1 MGASA
6 SLSTCTTNS
15 SSAATSS
22 CLIASIDGNIGSGK
36 TTGKAKLREYIMSL
50 KKNKIAVDDSII
62 FVDEPTCEWEQI
74 KDENG
79 VPILTNLYKDVKRYA
94 FRFQMMAYIT
104 RLKKIRQALRT
115 PKVKLIVTERCLL
128 TDAHVFAKMLYDAG
142 KIEQDEYD
150 IYTRWFDEFA
160 KEVEPSCIIYFKAST
175 EVCMKRIQKRNRPG
189 ENISFDYLE
198 ECNKYHDEWLN
209 SIPSKIIIPTLIL
222 NADVDADVYEYS
234 SDIYHFINSLRAS
247 KTVGVMH
254 RLKTYID
261 GSQSNISSSGDA
273 EDYYSW
279 YQTPSA
285 YKDSREDRMNLI
297 KLGNASFLH
306 FDA

>member
-15 SSAATSS
+15 SLTATS

-50 KKNKIAVDDSII
+50 KKKKTEDDSII

-74 KDENG
+74 KDYNG
-79 VPILTNLYKDVKRYA
+79 VPILTNLYKDVKRFA

-115 PKVKLIVTERCLL
+115 PKVKLIITERCLL
-128 TDAHVFAKMLYDAG
+128 TDAHVFAKMLYDDG

-209 SIPSKIIIPTLIL
+209 SIPSNTTIPTLIL
-222 NADVDADVYEYS
+222 NADVDANAYEYS

-247 KTVGVMH
+247 KIVGVMH

-261 GSQSNISSSGDA
+261 GSQSKISSSGDA

-285 YKDSREDRMNLI
+285 YKDSREDRMSLV
-297 KLGNASFLH
+297 KFGPASFLH
-306 FDA
+306 FDK